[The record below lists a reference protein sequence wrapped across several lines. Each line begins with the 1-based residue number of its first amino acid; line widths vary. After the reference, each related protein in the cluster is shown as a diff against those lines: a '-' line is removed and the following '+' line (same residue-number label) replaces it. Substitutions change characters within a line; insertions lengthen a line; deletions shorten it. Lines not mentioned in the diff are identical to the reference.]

1 MSATRWDQE
10 LRAAGFAGIDSLAYD
25 GYLNNN
31 IIAMPSTPV
40 ARSKRVTLLMRDR
53 DAPATGPVLDL
64 ERHLVQ
70 SGYRVDRLTLGEMST
85 RGLPP
90 NQDIVSTLELEGPFF
105 KDLQEHK
112 MVLWEQFVGEV
123 RNGDHKVLWLTRPSR
138 VNNCADPEYGVVIGL
153 ARALRNEESLGFA
166 TVELESLDDSTLEC
180 AVNILKEFHNQLIED
195 SVQPTAEWAIVG
207 GKALIGRYQ
216 PIKVA
221 QELRGCPED
230 STLPDWLAEMLR
242 PVEAELQQLGP
253 DDVGVAVKAVGLSF
267 EVSRSNLPQTHLPTC
282 PLRSHGCAFGT
293 NANKSSGSS
302 HDLQTGFQGS

>member
-1 MSATRWDQE
+1 MSAERWDHE
-10 LRAAGFAGIDSLAYD
+10 LRAAGFAGIDSLACD

-31 IIAMPSTPV
+31 IVAMPSTPE
-40 ARSKRVTLLMRDR
+40 ARPKKVTLLVRDQG
-53 DAPATGPVLDL
+53 APGTGPILDL
-64 ERHLVQ
+64 ERNLVQ
-70 SGYRVDRLTLGEMST
+70 SGYYIDSLTLGEMST

-90 NQDIVSTLELEGPFF
+90 DQEIISVLDLEVPFF
-105 KDLQEHK
+105 KDLQERELI
-112 MVLWEQFVGEV
+112 LWEQFVREI

-153 ARALRNEESLGFA
+153 ARALRNEANLAFA
-166 TVELESLDDSTLEC
+166 TVKLESLDDSTLKC
-180 AVNILKEFHNQLIED
+180 AVNILQDFHSQLIED
-195 SVQPTAEWAIVG
+195 SAQPTAEWAIVG

-230 STLPDWLAEMLR
+230 STLPDWLTEKLR

-253 DDVGVAVKAVGLSF
+253 DDVGVAVKAVGISF
-267 EVSRSNLPQTHLPTC
+267 EVSRSNLPQTHLPTY
-282 PLRSHGCAFGT
+282 PLQSHGCAFRT